1 MFDEYESYDACGLAE
16 LVARGDVT
24 AAEVLE
30 AAIERVEA
38 RNPAVNAVVHRLDDE
53 ARAAAAGLAAGSF
66 TGVPFLIKDLNAHV
80 AGAPTTHGS
89 RLFADAV
96 AEVDS
101 EFVARWRR
109 AGLAILGKT
118 NSPEFGLT
126 GTTEP
131 LLFGPSRNPWDLSR
145 TTGGSSGGAA
155 AAVASGML
163 PAAHATDGGGSI
175 RIPASACGL
184 VGLKPTRGRV
194 TQAPHAGEGWA
205 GMSIGGTVTRTVRDT
220 AALLDAV
227 CAPHPGDPYWAPP
240 PARPYLA
247 EVGADPGRLKIA
259 LVTTTLAGATVD
271 PECVAAA
278 EHAARA
284 CEALGH
290 HVERIDAWPA
300 VGSGVAGAFQIMT
313 ANLVATVDERLGVL
327 GRVLRD
333 DDLEPGTLGAYEMG
347 QGVTGAQYASA
358 VRGLHSASRAMA
370 TFHDTYDLVCSP
382 TLGTPPVP
390 IGWLD
395 PNGDTAIYR
404 ERIGRFVGFTQL
416 FNVTGQPA
424 ISLPLW
430 WTTGSGA
437 NGVPAG
443 LPVGVQFGARFGDE
457 ATLIRLAAQLEQAHP
472 WFDHTAPP
480 VA

>member
-1 MFDEYESYDACGLAE
+1 MFDEYESYDAMGLAG
-16 LVARGDVT
+16 LVAEGSVS
-24 AAEVLE
+24 ASEVLE

-53 ARAAAAGLAAGSF
+53 ARAAVAAGLPDGPF

-80 AGAPTTHGS
+80 AGAPTTNGS

-96 AEVDS
+96 ATVDS

-109 AGLAILGKT
+109 SGMAILGKT

-131 LLFGPSRNPWDLSR
+131 LLFGPSRNPWDLGR

-155 AAVASGML
+155 AAVASGMV

-205 GMSIGGTVTRTVRDT
+205 GMSIGGTVTRSVRDT

-240 PARPYLA
+240 PARPFLD
-247 EVGADPGRLKIA
+247 EVGADPGQLRIA
-259 LVTTTLAGATVD
+259 LVTVALSGAAVD

-290 HVERIDAWPA
+290 HVEHLDRWPA
-300 VGSGVAGAFQIMT
+300 LGPALAGAYLIMT
-313 ANLVATVDERLGVL
+313 ANLVATVDERLSTL
-327 GRVLRD
+327 GRSLRD
-333 DDLEPGTLGAYEMG
+333 DDLEPGTLGAYETG
-347 QGVTGAQYASA
+347 KAVTGAQYALA
-358 VRGLHSASRAMA
+358 VRGLHAASRTMA
-370 TFHDTYDLVCSP
+370 EFHAIYDLVCSP

-395 PNGDTAIYR
+395 PNGDTALYR
-404 ERIGRFVGFTQL
+404 QRIGRFVGFTQL

-430 WTTGSGA
+430 WTTGSSGDA
-437 NGVPAG
+437 PAG
-443 LPVGVQFGARFGDE
+443 LPVGVQLGARFGDE
-457 ATLIRLAAQLEQAHP
+457 ATLIRVATQLEQAHP
-472 WFDHTAPP
+472 WFDRTAPP